1 MQPETPG
8 SPRRLQICKYP
19 NRRYYDSTRSRHVTL
34 EEIHTLIREGYDI
47 QVKDS
52 RTGQDITGKVL
63 AQIIIELDPP
73 KLEVFPAP
81 LLHKLLRSSEQL
93 VTDFVQKYF
102 NEALDSFLDSQRN
115 MEQVMR
121 SAMGLPT
128 SAPTM
133 ADFTKMFWSPLK
145 GPPWAPA
152 PVAPPASPGSGPA
165 APTAGGEPPPAAAPP
180 DAPGAGTNGEDL
192 RKVIGELQKEIDRLR
207 RGRKPAARKRPSRRK

>member
-1 MQPETPG
+1 MKPQTPG

-34 EEIHTLIREGYDI
+34 EEIHALIREGYDI

-63 AQIIIELDPP
+63 AQILIELDPP

-115 MEQVMR
+115 MEHVVR

-133 ADFTKMFWSPLK
+133 ADFTKMFWSPFK
-145 GPPWAPA
+145 STPWA
-152 PVAPPASPGSGPA
+152 APPAAS
-165 APTAGGEPPPAAAPP
+165 PPPRRLPP
-180 DAPGAGTNGEDL
+180 RQPAHPGTPPPKKIPANPPMC
-192 RKVIGELQKEIDRLR
+192 RRR
-207 RGRKPAARKRPSRRK
+207 PHRGRPGTRAPMEKTCEK